1 MKILFVIVC
10 LYIPQILLANELT
23 RANRWETSVKGCL
36 ENMKNADPQIETKAP
51 VNLICACM
59 ATDLINKC
67 APLDS
72 TSDDEATQCIKVQ
85 SYVLKSIAK
94 KCQTE
99 MPLKL

>member
-1 MKILFVIVC
+1 
-10 LYIPQILLANELT
+10 
-23 RANRWETSVKGCL
+23 
-36 ENMKNADPQIETKAP
+36 
-51 VNLICACM
+51 M